1 MKKKKISLAVHPLFW
16 TCGVYFCIT
25 GRLFAFLLA
34 TFAALEHELAHA
46 FAAARRGYALD
57 TIVLMPYGAIV
68 RGDIGGISLADELAV
83 ALAGPLMSGATAC
96 AFVALWWFFPETYAY
111 TDTACYA
118 CAALFFVNLLPAPP
132 LDGGRVLFCLLARFA
147 GRKKARTV
155 GRALC
160 VLCCLLLVGAFVYTC
175 FHTVNISILFFALFL
190 AVGAGQGEKYGYG
203 RIRYDFSA
211 DLTRGLEE
219 RRVAVSKAF
228 CVRRIFPLLSSR
240 RYLLLDV
247 YDEKGAYLAT
257 LRQEELLCRMER
269 ASLDET
275 VGSWLNGEGDGCKK
289 KAAQGRAAEPSEI
302 TGSAGF
308 R

>member
-1 MKKKKISLAVHPLFW
+1 MKKKKFSLAVHPLFW
-16 TCGVYFCIT
+16 MCGVYFCIT

-118 CAALFFVNLLPAPP
+118 CAALFFVNLLPALP
-132 LDGGRVLFCLLARFA
+132 LDGGRVLFCLLARFT
-147 GRKKARTV
+147 GRKRARRV
-155 GRALC
+155 GGVLS

-190 AVGAGQGEKYGYG
+190 AVGAGQGEKYGYE

-211 DLTRGLEE
+211 DLARGLEE
-219 RRVAVSKAF
+219 RRVAVSKEF
-228 CVRRIFPLLSSR
+228 PLRKVFPLLSSD

-247 YDEKGAYLAT
+247 YDGAGEYLAT
-257 LRQEELLCRMER
+257 LRQEELLLWAET
-269 ASLDET
+269 APLDGA
-275 VGSWLNGEGDGCKK
+275 VGECLNGEEVGREKR
-289 KAAQGRAAEPSEI
+289 AAQERAAESFEFTDSE
-302 TGSAGF
+302 GF